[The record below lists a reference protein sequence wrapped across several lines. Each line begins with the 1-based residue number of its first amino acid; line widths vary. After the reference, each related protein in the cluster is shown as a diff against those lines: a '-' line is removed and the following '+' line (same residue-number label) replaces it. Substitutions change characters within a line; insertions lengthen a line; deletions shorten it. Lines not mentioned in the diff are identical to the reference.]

1 MTPITTLHSGTWCPS
16 LASGLGF
23 QPSLL
28 RVCEMGS
35 GEVSTPGEGSR
46 TAWLCLEPHGPDRAQ
61 RCDVCA
67 EAALEGGGFGSSC
80 RFGLDPT
87 IRG

>member
-1 MTPITTLHSGTWCPS
+1 MGPG
-16 LASGLGF
+16 A
-23 QPSLL
+23 QALL
-28 RVCEMGS
+28 RVWGFSRHYFGFVMGS

-46 TAWLCLEPHGPDRAQ
+46 TAWLCLEPYGPDRAQ

-67 EAALEGGGFGSSC
+67 EAALTGGGFGSSC

-87 IRG
+87 IWG